1 MADIVKI
8 VEKNILELGLISEGD
23 KIMVAFSGGPD
34 STALLYSL
42 VRLSG
47 KFDFTLAACYLNHK
61 IRPRAAKKEIEFGRG
76 FCAKLKVPFSVIE
89 GDVPGAAAAHKISV
103 EDAGHRFRK
112 ESLAWMAREF
122 DCNKI
127 ALGHHLD
134 DLVETVL
141 FRLIRGTGPQG
152 LDPIK
157 PIENG
162 KIRPLYNIPR
172 SDIESYL
179 KKNKIPYM
187 VDVSNLQSKYSRNYL
202 RNKIL
207 PLVEKHF
214 GPKYRTSIFNFT
226 RILADENRFLDSFAG
241 ELAKKICSITPGGKI
256 IVDLTGISAYD
267 VWLKRRLIK
276 HLLEWAS
283 GHPGMGSFEDV
294 NRILDL
300 LDGQIKALNLTD
312 GITAVNE
319 RNRLILYSRKI
330 NIEKSPLNLKGVTEL
345 GEIGKKIKCSTV
357 PVSKAPLK
365 QQKGGRKIVVDFDS
379 LSLPLYVRGLK
390 PGDSF
395 TPLGMDRTKKLGDFL
410 TDRKVLKNIRDEIPV
425 VFDQKGV
432 VWLVGYQ
439 ISDRVKINKSTNRVL
454 AIESIDN
461 EIAPITQI

>member
-8 VEKNILELGLISEGD
+8 VEKNILDLSLISKGD
-23 KIMVAFSGGPD
+23 KILVAFSGGPD

-42 VRLSG
+42 VRLS
-47 KFDFTLAACYLNHK
+47 KRFDFTLAACYLNHK
-61 IRPRAAKKEIEFGRG
+61 IRLRAVRKEIEFCRG

-89 GDVPGAAAAHKISV
+89 ADVPAAAGAHKISV

-112 ESLAWMAREF
+112 ESLAWMAKEF

-172 SDIESYL
+172 REIEAYL
-179 KKNKIPYM
+179 KRSKIPFM
-187 VDVSNLQSKYSRNYL
+187 VDISNLQSKYSRNYL

-214 GPKYRTSIFNFT
+214 GPKYRTSIYNFT
-226 RILADENRFLDSFAG
+226 RILSDENRFLDSFAG

-294 NRILDL
+294 NRILEL
-300 LDGQIKALNLTD
+300 LDGKIKALNLTD

-330 NIEKSPLNLKGVTEL
+330 NIENTPLDTKGITKL
-345 GEIGKKIKCSTV
+345 GGVNRKIKCSNV
-357 PVSKAPLK
+357 PASKVSLK
-365 QQKGGRKIVVDFDS
+365 RQKGGQKIVVDFDS
-379 LSLPLYVRGLK
+379 LSQPLYVRGMK

-395 TPLGMDRTKKLGDFL
+395 TPLGMKQTKKLGDFL
-410 TDRKVLKNIRDEIPV
+410 TDKKVLRNIRDEIPV

-439 ISDRVKINKSTNRVL
+439 ISDRVKINKSTTRVL